1 MTKVCTHAGLR
12 SNENK
17 LLIPARVL
25 TKKERREGELSLDDE
40 GDGLSG
46 GDGSLVVDDLDFR
59 TPPRPDSSTYGVTA
73 DDRLRFILR
82 CWCSF
87 SSSSISTS
95 FISSPTPSSG
105 DILRAS
111 RSIFTPK
118 TRKRP
123 AARKFVTDF
132 GMRVGTAWP
141 NRAERTVMVMSA
153 EKAAV
158 KTTILSWR
166 IAMSAATRKVLSPT
180 SEKRIMVKERRR
192 ECMGW
197 MTALGSSSVVGR
209 EDLGFR

>member
-1 MTKVCTHAGLR
+1 MTKVCTQAGLSR
-12 SNENK
+12 SENK
-17 LLIPARVL
+17 LLIPASVL
-25 TKKERREGELSLDDE
+25 TKNERRDGELSLDEEDE
-40 GDGLSG
+40 GLSG
-46 GDGSLVVDDLDFR
+46 GDGSLVVDDLAFR

-73 DDRLRFILR
+73 DDRLLFILR

-118 TRKRP
+118 TRKRL
-123 AARKFVTDF
+123 AARKLVTDF
-132 GMRVGTAWP
+132 GIRVGTAWP
-141 NRAERTVMVMSA
+141 SMAESTVIVTSA
-153 EKAAV
+153 VKAAV
-158 KTTILSWR
+158 KTSILSWR
-166 IAMSAATRKVLSPT
+166 IAISAATRKVLSPT
-180 SEKRIMVKERRR
+180 SENRIMVKERRR

-197 MTALGSSSVVGR
+197 ITALGSSSEIGR

>member
-1 MTKVCTHAGLR
+1 MTKVCTHAGLSR
-12 SNENK
+12 SENK
-17 LLIPARVL
+17 LLIPATVL
-25 TKKERREGELSLDDE
+25 AKKERRDGELSLDEE
-40 GDGLSG
+40 GEGLSG
-46 GDGSLVVDDLDFR
+46 GDGSLVVEDLAFL

-73 DDRLRFILR
+73 DDRLLFILR

-105 DILRAS
+105 DIFRAS
-111 RSIFTPK
+111 RSIFVPK
-118 TRKRP
+118 TRKSP
-123 AARKFVTDF
+123 AARKLVTDF

-141 NRAERTVMVMSA
+141 NMAERTVMVMSA

-158 KTTILSWR
+158 KTSSLSWR
-166 IAMSAATRKVLSPT
+166 IAMRAATRKVLSPT
-180 SEKRIMVKERRR
+180 SENSIMVKERRR

-197 MTALGSSSVVGR
+197 MTALGSSSEVGR